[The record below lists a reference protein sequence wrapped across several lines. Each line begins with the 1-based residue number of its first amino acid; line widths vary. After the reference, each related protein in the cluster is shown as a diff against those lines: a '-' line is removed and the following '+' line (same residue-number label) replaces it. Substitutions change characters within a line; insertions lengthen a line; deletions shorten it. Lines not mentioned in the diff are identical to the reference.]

1 MLAWHAQ
8 DPGFSPQQGRSWLY
22 RHKPVTPTT
31 QEVEDQEFKVSMGYR
46 RPCFKIRK
54 ETNKQKEEERP
65 QSHLRDSTHCAD
77 RRTRIRAW
85 GAVRPQCCNPRDVYG
100 SLPASGAKNMANSSS
115 ARLKRMKTETAY
127 RKGHLQ
133 CPSIMCAHAFPP
145 HLHTPSGI
153 AHSEPN
159 TTTVCGA
166 WLRAGALGWSPPV
179 VAVRWIS

>member
-1 MLAWHAQ
+1 MRKTLGSVPSKAEAGCADINLSPPLPRRWRIRNSKSAWAIG
-8 DPGFSPQQGRSWLY
+8 DPALKS
-22 RHKPVTPTT
+22 K
-31 QEVEDQEFKVSMGYR
+31 
-46 RPCFKIRK
+46 RK
-54 ETNKQKEEERP
+54 QTNKEEGP

-77 RRTRIRAW
+77 RRTRIRAG
-85 GAVRPQCCNPRDVYG
+85 GAVRPRCCNPRDVYG
-100 SLPASGAKNMANSSS
+100 SLPASRAKNMANSSS
-115 ARLKRMKTETAY
+115 ARLKRMKAETAY

-133 CPSIMCAHAFPP
+133 CPSMMCAHAFPP